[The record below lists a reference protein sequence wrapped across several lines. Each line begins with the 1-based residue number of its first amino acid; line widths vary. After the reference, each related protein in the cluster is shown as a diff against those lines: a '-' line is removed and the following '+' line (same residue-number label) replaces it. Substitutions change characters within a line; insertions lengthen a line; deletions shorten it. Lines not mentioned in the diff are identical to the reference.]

1 MVNFHSFKDFLESPT
16 KGGGV
21 NRQILPQGQLVHVMW
36 VVSHSEVELCCEKLF
51 FFKPDEIYSLEV

>member
-51 FFKPDEIYSLEV
+51 FF